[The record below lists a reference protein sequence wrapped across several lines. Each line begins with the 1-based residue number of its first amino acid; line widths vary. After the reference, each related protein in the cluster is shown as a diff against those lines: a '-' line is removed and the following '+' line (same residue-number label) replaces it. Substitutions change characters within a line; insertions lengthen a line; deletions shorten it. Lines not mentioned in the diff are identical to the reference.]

1 MKRRDQLKKL
11 QGLGTPELKE
21 HIGELGRQ
29 LMNLRFRKSS
39 RQLTNSAELR
49 NTRVEFAQAKT
60 ILNARGLNARERSAS

>member
-11 QGLGTPELKE
+11 EGLATPELKQ
-21 HIGELGRQ
+21 HISELGRE

-49 NTRVEFAQAKT
+49 NTRVAIARAKT
-60 ILNARGLNARERSAS
+60 VLVGRERAQQ